1 MTEMKKLIVILATG
15 FIFLYPA
22 NAREPSFSMGNR
34 VFNIGMG
41 VGTNLYSG
49 TYYSSILPPI
59 SASLEVAVKDHILE
73 RGILGVGGFGSFST
87 YRFKFSNNGW
97 KTSDVIIGAR
107 GSFHYPFVDNLD
119 TYSGLMLGYG
129 IINYEFFGNYT
140 EEDYTGGSSGLRWSW
155 FLGARY
161 YFREDM
167 AFFAE
172 LGYGVSYLNAGIAFR
187 F

>member
-1 MTEMKKLIVILATG
+1 MKRSIITLTVV
-15 FIFLYPA
+15 FIFLSLTSA
-22 NAREPSFSMGNR
+22 QKPSFSMGEK

-41 VGTNLYSG
+41 IGTNLYSG
-49 TYYSSILPPI
+49 TYYNPVLPPI
-59 SASLEVAVKDHILE
+59 CASLEVAVKDHILE
-73 RGILGVGGFGSFST
+73 RGVLGVGVFGSFST
-87 YRFKFSNNGW
+87 YRFKFLNNGW

-107 GSFHYPFVDNLD
+107 GNFHYTLIDKFD

-129 IINYEFFGNYT
+129 IINYEFFGNFT
-140 EEDYTGGSSGLRWSW
+140 EEDYTGGSNGLRWSW

-161 YFREDM
+161 YFREDL

-172 LGYGVSYLNAGIAFR
+172 LGYGISYLNAGIAFR

>member
-1 MTEMKKLIVILATG
+1 MKRSIITLTAV
-15 FIFLYPA
+15 FIYLSLTSA
-22 NAREPSFSMGNR
+22 QKPSFSMGEK

-49 TYYSSILPPI
+49 TYYNPVLPPI
-59 SASLEVAVKDHILE
+59 CASLEVAVKDHILE
-73 RGILGVGGFGSFST
+73 RGVLGVGGFGSFST

-97 KTSDVIIGAR
+97 KSSDVIIGAR
-107 GSFHYPFVDNLD
+107 GNFHYPFVDKLD

-129 IINYEFFGNYT
+129 IINYEFFGDYT
-140 EEDYTGGSSGLRWSW
+140 EDDYTGRSSGLRWSW

-187 F
+187 FR